1 MSSSNDLERQLRS
14 MLADTAPNREPETLY
29 ASVMGSTRNVR
40 QRPGLLV
47 VLRSGDVGTAPR
59 TSFRL
64 AAALAIGL
72 LVVALVGAVV
82 VGSQLLRRSEP
93 LLVDSFE
100 ATPIDLVGDGTLQ
113 ASQVFPLPDGRVLM
127 IGRGTDGSTPFA
139 AIYDPTT
146 GAITQ
151 TGSPLST
158 HDIGTGTVLA
168 DGRILLAGSTP
179 VIPADGVGRLGT
191 APNEIYDPV
200 TGTFTETGAMVFA
213 RYGHTATLLDDG
225 RVLIAGGDASALI
238 DNAPTRS
245 RSIELF
251 DPSTGAFSAAGS
263 MSAPR
268 IYASAVRLDDGR
280 VLITGGTNGDVQASA
295 EIFDPATG
303 ASTPTGTMH
312 IARAEHASVLLADRR
327 VAVIG
332 GGITKDGIF
341 EGTASASIETFDPA
355 TGAFTEAGALTTER
369 SRPLAMLL
377 TDGRVLIVG
386 GGNIDG
392 WPRSFE
398 IFDPVSGKTSIA
410 GSLVE
415 DMTVESND
423 PPSAVLLADGRIV
436 VAVQSHGPQ
445 VLSGAKLPPIILEP
459 ASLEPASPA
468 FTALDGGLLPRGRGA
483 AILLDDGRV
492 LLVGGLDPARGE
504 AVPAQVF
511 DPAAATAQL
520 TDQLTT
526 QRYNEGLAALPNGRR
541 LVVGGELGETHSSDG
556 TRLPAEVFD
565 PASNTFSQ
573 TGIGGVSTIRPHS
586 SSSRRAS
593 QVHATVLVDG
603 RVLVSWP
610 FQDGRYLAIYDPST
624 GAFSA
629 GPDLVRDVGARS
641 SWSCNGLVRML
652 DGRVFIPCSDGASL
666 IVTADGARVTTVPG
680 EGRWTDAVALAD
692 GRVLVV
698 DADGQAAFFDPTNG
712 QSKLA
717 GRMGE
722 RRIDAEVVA
731 LADGQVLFIGG
742 REVSTPRVGSSGAAR
757 PLRSVERFDPT
768 TGEFTFVGLMH
779 SARADHTATLLQD
792 GRVLIVGR
800 TRRSP
805 DRTEP
810 EPFPAEIFD
819 PAAAQ

>member
-1 MSSSNDLERQLRS
+1 
-14 MLADTAPNREPETLY
+14 
-29 ASVMGSTRNVR
+29 
-40 QRPGLLV
+40 
-47 VLRSGDVGTAPR
+47 
-59 TSFRL
+59 
-64 AAALAIGL
+64 
-72 LVVALVGAVV
+72 
-82 VGSQLLRRSEP
+82 
-93 LLVDSFE
+93 
-100 ATPIDLVGDGTLQ
+100 
-113 ASQVFPLPDGRVLM
+113 
-127 IGRGTDGSTPFA
+127 
-139 AIYDPTT
+139 
-146 GAITQ
+146 
-151 TGSPLST
+151 
-158 HDIGTGTVLA
+158 
-168 DGRILLAGSTP
+168 
-179 VIPADGVGRLGT
+179 
-191 APNEIYDPV
+191 
-200 TGTFTETGAMVFA
+200 
-213 RYGHTATLLDDG
+213 
-225 RVLIAGGDASALI
+225 
-238 DNAPTRS
+238 
-245 RSIELF
+245 
-251 DPSTGAFSAAGS
+251 
-263 MSAPR
+263 
-268 IYASAVRLDDGR
+268 
-280 VLITGGTNGDVQASA
+280 
-295 EIFDPATG
+295 
-303 ASTPTGTMH
+303 
-312 IARAEHASVLLADRR
+312 
-327 VAVIG
+327 
-332 GGITKDGIF
+332 
-341 EGTASASIETFDPA
+341 
-355 TGAFTEAGALTTER
+355 
-369 SRPLAMLL
+369 MLL

-386 GGNIDG
+386 GGNVDG
-392 WPRSFE
+392 WPRSSE

-415 DMTVESND
+415 DMTVETND

-436 VAVQSHGPQ
+436 VAVRGHGPQ
-445 VLSGAKLPPIILEP
+445 VLGGAKLPPII
-459 ASLEPASPA
+459 LEPASPA
-468 FTALDGGLLPRGRGA
+468 FTALDGGLLPRERGA

-492 LLVGGLDPARGE
+492 LLAGGLDPARGD

-541 LVVGGELGETHSSDG
+541 LVVGGEFRETHSDDG

-573 TGIGGVSTIRPHS
+573 TGIGGVSIIRPHS

-593 QVHATVLVDG
+593 QVHTTVLVDG

-610 FQDGRYLAIYDPST
+610 YHGRYLAIYDPST

-641 SWSCNGLVRML
+641 SWSCYGPVRML

-666 IVTADGARVTTVPG
+666 IVTADGAQVTTVPG

-712 QSKLA
+712 QYKLA

-742 REVSTPRVGSSGAAR
+742 RTPRVGSSGAAR
-757 PLRSVERFDPT
+757 PLRSVERFDPA

-810 EPFPAEIFD
+810 EPVPAEIFD